1 MMAPAP
7 STGIVSINLV
17 FQFFMSRPAQSAM
30 VRRAERKAV
39 SPEVI
44 GQAMTPSI
52 ASATPTEPMV
62 LMQTS

>member
-1 MMAPAP
+1 M
-7 STGIVSINLV
+7 VSASLV

-44 GQAMTPSI
+44 GQAITPSI